1 MTGFCQRFNSP
12 VAPDPHYGRAAGFE
26 EVRGLAEDACEG
38 LLLYVRKQLPWQA
51 QTGAQAAAPRWP
63 G

>member
-12 VAPDPHYGRAAGFE
+12 VVPDPHYGGAAGFE
-26 EVRGLAEDACEG
+26 EVLGLAEDACEG
-38 LLLYVRKQLPWQA
+38 LLLHVRKQLPWRA
-51 QTGAQAAAPRWP
+51 QTGAKAAAPRWP